1 GAGGMIQWR
10 ANRLDALR
18 RFAASKGEK
27 GLGSGETQ
35 GEFFGLEA
43 QGKVK
48 HLGSDESRGSRAF
61 LAARTPEEA
70 SQALKSNIRWG
81 HTGERHEHTRVWAT
95 KLPNA
100 DTPSPPAAAPLA
112 ATAPGPRADAQP
124 SSRDGRVQVASNDPS
139 FVPAAT
145 QAAVAR

>member
-70 SQALKSNIRWG
+70 SLALKSNIRWG
-81 HTGERHEHTRVWAT
+81 IEGGRHANSRAWGA
-95 KLPNA
+95 KLPA
-100 DTPSPPAAAPLA
+100 DS
-112 ATAPGPRADAQP
+112 
-124 SSRDGRVQVASNDPS
+124 
-139 FVPAAT
+139 
-145 QAAVAR
+145 